1 MDKRKLEQYARVE
14 LEMSEEI
21 RVHELVNSSRV
32 NDALLNNAE
41 SMFDLEFLL
50 R

>member
-1 MDKRKLEQYARVE
+1 MDKRKLEHYARVE

-41 SMFDLEFLL
+41 NMFDLEYLL